1 MNIPLHERTLARVLR
16 EKATANGDKPFLLFE
31 GRKFSYADAYKV
43 SRRIASGLLAAGME
57 PKQHVAIMMENRPET
72 LWLNFAL
79 ALIGAVAVPVNNAS
93 RGDLLAYYVRQCDA
107 MAMIIDA
114 AFVERFAEVHMQC
127 PMVKLVAV
135 YSDES
140 PDASTTRDFGDARVI
155 PWSDIADAPDTPE
168 LPEPRYA
175 DILHI
180 LFSSGTTGPSK
191 GSMVCNATALMAAW
205 RFDESNGYNS
215 TDVMYTCLPMFH
227 GNAWNCTI
235 LPALMADAT
244 VAMSRRFSAS
254 GFWRDINET
263 GATHTSL
270 LSAMIDILWK
280 LPPSPAERSHGLRK
294 CLVVPT
300 PEFSLQFEK
309 RYNVRIVSIYSLSDF
324 GLATV
329 LGPDDPYEKIRSAG
343 RPIPEMSVAILDE
356 DDIPVPT
363 GTVGEICLRNIHPW
377 FGRQGYYKM
386 PETFL
391 NAMRNLWFHTGDRG
405 SLDEDGYLHFAGRN
419 KELIRRR
426 GENISAIQVE
436 QVIMRH
442 PSVANAAV
450 YAVRA
455 EFLEDEV
462 MASVV
467 CKDGR
472 KLDPCELVKFCA
484 PQMAYFMVPRF
495 VEFAP
500 DLPITPTGKIEKYKL
515 RESAERR
522 LAEIWDREKSD
533 IVLEK

>member
-1 MNIPLHERTLARVLR
+1 MKIPLHERTLAHVLR
-16 EKATANGDKPFLLFE
+16 EKARTNGDKAFLLFE
-31 GRKFSYADAYKV
+31 GRTFSYAQAYEL
-43 SRRIASGLLAAGME
+43 SRRIAAGLLAAGIE
-57 PKQHVAIMMENRPET
+57 PKQHVAIMMESRPET

-107 MAMIIDA
+107 VAIVIDA
-114 AFVERFAEVHMQC
+114 AFLDRFAGVHGQC
-127 PMVKLVAV
+127 PLVKLVAIHCGEA
-135 YSDES
+135 DPS
-140 PDASTTRDFGDARVI
+140 PLTAHFGGARVL
-155 PWSDIADAPDTPE
+155 PWSDIAEASVASD
-168 LPEPRYA
+168 LPEPCYS

-191 GSMVCNATALMAAW
+191 GSMVSNATALMAAW
-205 RFDESNGYNS
+205 RFDESNGYTS

-254 GFWRDINET
+254 AFWRDINET
-263 GATHTSL
+263 RATQTSL

-280 LPPSPAERSHGLRK
+280 LPPSPAERSHRLRV

-300 PEFSLQFEK
+300 PEFALEFEQ
-309 RYNVRIVSIYSLSDF
+309 RYHTRIVSIYSLSDF
-324 GLATV
+324 GLATI
-329 LGPDDPYEKIRSAG
+329 LSPSDPREKIRSAG

-356 DDIPVPT
+356 DDFPVPT
-363 GTVGEICLRNIHPW
+363 GTVGEICIRNNEPW
-377 FGRQGYYKM
+377 FGRQGYYRM

-391 NAMRNLWFHTGDRG
+391 NALRNLWFHTGDRG
-405 SLDEDGYLHFAGRN
+405 YVDEDGYLHFAGRS
-419 KELIRRR
+419 KDLIRRR
-426 GENISAIQVE
+426 GENVSALQVE

-442 PSVANAAV
+442 PAVAQAAV

-455 EFLEDEV
+455 EFMEDEV
-462 MASVV
+462 MATVV
-467 CKDGR
+467 LKDGHD
-472 KLDPCELVKFCA
+472 LSAEDLIGFCA

-495 VEFAP
+495 VEFVP
-500 DLPITPTGKIEKYKL
+500 ELPITPTGKVEKYKL
-515 RESAERR
+515 REATEPR
-522 LAEIWDREKSD
+522 LARIWDRDKSG